1 MAEPAEKKAVRS
13 FEELRI
19 FQEARELVRE
29 TYSVIR
35 SGPLARDHALADQ
48 MRRSAISVLSN
59 IAEGFERETDA
70 EFIRSLY
77 IAKGSCGELRAQLLV
92 AADLKCLSAQTHDE
106 LASRCRKISA
116 GLSNLIAYLK
126 RGRNSEKSSRRREGN
141 TRHD

>member
-106 LASRCRKISA
+106 LVSRCRKISA

-126 RGRNSEKSSRRREGN
+126 RGRNSEKSNRRREGN
-141 TRHD
+141 TTHD